1 MDKHITVGNKGY
13 EVTYI
18 YNDKQQAITGEILP
32 SGTIV
37 DINLNMWSSPDGN
50 VNRYYVSRGGKK
62 IGWIAQELDKC
73 NGNSSTEQHWVNNI
87 MMAMQQAKNAD

>member
-37 DINLNMWSSPDGN
+37 AINLNKWSSPNGD

-62 IGWIAQELDKC
+62 IGWIAQDLAKC
-73 NGNSSTEQHWVNNI
+73 NANTSTEQHWVNNI
-87 MMAMQQAKNAD
+87 MAAMQQAKNAD